1 MSSITMLQ
9 SQITRMKTDIMN
21 ERKKLADEKK
31 KESNALLK
39 ANRADIQRSKTTSPS
54 TISSKTREIQR
65 ANDDIIKSQ
74 KNQSLINKKISSKEA
89 ELIKKEAQLIKEQD
103 RENDKYKQ
111 IQLKREKEMQKRHI
125 EMLNTIQFEAK
136 TSLSNNQTMPQE
148 TNKEYDVFISHA
160 WEDKEDFVRPLAESL
175 INEGINVWY
184 DETSIKWGASIR
196 QSIDNGLA
204 HSRFGIIV
212 ITSTFLNKYW
222 TNYEVD
228 GLFQKEALN
237 GNSVLLPIWHKV
249 TKDEVA
255 NKSVTLA
262 GRNALNT
269 AMLSIDEIVEEV
281 KIITSN

>member
-9 SQITRMKTDIMN
+9 SQITRIKTDIMN

-54 TISSKTREIQR
+54 TISSKTIEIQR

-111 IQLKREKEMQKRHI
+111 IQLKREKEMQKRQI

-136 TSLSNNQTMPQE
+136 TSLSNNQTMSQE

-160 WEDKEDFVRPLAESL
+160 WEDKEDFVRSLAESL

-204 HSRFGIIV
+204 HSRFGIVV

-269 AMLSIDEIVEEV
+269 AMLTIDEIVEEV

>member
-9 SQITRMKTDIMN
+9 NQISKIKTDIMN
-21 ERKKLADEKK
+21 ERKKLADEKT

-39 ANRADIQRSKTTSPS
+39 ANRADIQRRKTTSPS
-54 TISSKTREIQR
+54 TIASKTREIQR
-65 ANDDIIKSQ
+65 ANEDIIKSQ
-74 KNQSLINKKISSKEA
+74 KSQSVINKKIISKEA
-89 ELIKKEAQLIKEQD
+89 ELIKKEAQLIKEED
-103 RENDKYKQ
+103 RENNKYRQSQ
-111 IQLKREKEMQKRHI
+111 IKREKEIEKRHL
-125 EMLNTIQFEAK
+125 EMLNAIRSESNL
-136 TSLSNNQTMPQE
+136 SLSNNQTSSNE
-148 TNKEYDVFISHA
+148 INKEYDVFISHA

-204 HSRFGIIV
+204 HSRFGIVV
-212 ITSTFLNKYW
+212 ISSVFLDKYW

-237 GNSVLLPIWHKV
+237 GNSILLPIWHKV
-249 TKDEVA
+249 TKNEVL
-255 NKSVTLA
+255 NKSAALA

-281 KIITSN
+281 KTILSN